1 MIKNPTI
8 EDLRKQVEEQSY
20 CHVNYPPH
28 RAKHL
33 LDVFSMSALVQ
44 LHDAMSPE
52 ARAKLNGMVSTSFVE
67 LSRALDFAMRQMR

>member
-52 ARAKLNGMVSTSFVE
+52 ARAKLNVMVSTGFVE

>member
-8 EDLRKQVEEQSY
+8 EDLRKQVETQSY

-52 ARAKLNGMVSTSFVE
+52 ARAKLNVMVSTSFVE

>member
-52 ARAKLNGMVSTSFVE
+52 ARAKLNGMVSTRFVE

>member
-1 MIKNPTI
+1 MIRNPTI

-52 ARAKLNGMVSTSFVE
+52 ARAKLNVMVSTSFVK
-67 LSRALDFAMRQMR
+67 LSRALDFAMRQM

>member
-1 MIKNPTI
+1 MIRNPTI
-8 EDLRKQVEEQSY
+8 EDLRKQVEAQSY

>member
-52 ARAKLNGMVSTSFVE
+52 ARAKLDVMVSTSFVE

>member
-52 ARAKLNGMVSTSFVE
+52 ARAKLNVMVSTSFVE
-67 LSRALDFAMRQMR
+67 LSRALDFAMRRMR

>member
-1 MIKNPTI
+1 MIRNPTI
-8 EDLRKQVEEQSY
+8 EDLRKQVEDQSY

-52 ARAKLNGMVSTSFVE
+52 ARAKLNVMVSTSFVE

>member
-8 EDLRKQVEEQSY
+8 EDLRKQVEAQSY

-44 LHDAMSPE
+44 LHHAIQFGSCF
-52 ARAKLNGMVSTSFVE
+52 G
-67 LSRALDFAMRQMR
+67 

>member
-1 MIKNPTI
+1 MIKNPTM

>member
-8 EDLRKQVEEQSY
+8 EDMRKQVEAQSY

-67 LSRALDFAMRQMR
+67 LSRALDFAMRRMR

>member
-67 LSRALDFAMRQMR
+67 LNRALDFAMRQMR

>member
-1 MIKNPTI
+1 MIRNPTI

-52 ARAKLNGMVSTSFVE
+52 ARAKLSVMVSTSFVE
-67 LSRALDFAMRQMR
+67 LNRALDFALRQMR

>member
-1 MIKNPTI
+1 MIRNPTI

-33 LDVFSMSALVQ
+33 LDVFSMAALVQ

-52 ARAKLNGMVSTSFVE
+52 ARAKLNVMVSTSFVE

>member
-8 EDLRKQVEEQSY
+8 EDMRKQVEEQSY

-52 ARAKLNGMVSTSFVE
+52 ARAKLNVMVSTSFVE
-67 LSRALDFAMRQMR
+67 LSKALDFAMRQMR

>member
-44 LHDAMSPE
+44 LHEAMSPE
-52 ARAKLNGMVSTSFVE
+52 ARAKLNVMVSTSFVE

>member
-1 MIKNPTI
+1 MIRNPTI

>member
-20 CHVNYPPH
+20 CHVNYPPR

-52 ARAKLNGMVSTSFVE
+52 ARTKLNVMVSTSFVE

>member
-44 LHDAMSPE
+44 LHDAMAPE
-52 ARAKLNGMVSTSFVE
+52 ARAKLNVMVSTSFVE
-67 LSRALDFAMRQMR
+67 LSKALDFAMRQMR

>member
-52 ARAKLNGMVSTSFVE
+52 ARAKLSVMVSTSFVE
-67 LSRALDFAMRQMR
+67 LNRALDFAMRQMR

>member
-20 CHVNYPPH
+20 CHVNNPPH

>member
-28 RAKHL
+28 KAKHM
-33 LDVFSMSALVQ
+33 LDMFSMSALVQ
-44 LHDAMSPE
+44 LHDALSPE
-52 ARAKLNGMVSTSFVE
+52 AQAKLNVMVSTSFIE
-67 LSRALDFAMRQMR
+67 LNRALDFAMRQLR

>member
-8 EDLRKQVEEQSY
+8 EDLRKQVEAQSY

>member
-1 MIKNPTI
+1 MIRNPTI

-52 ARAKLNGMVSTSFVE
+52 ARAKLNVMVSTSFVE

>member
-8 EDLRKQVEEQSY
+8 EDMRKQVEAQSY

>member
-44 LHDAMSPE
+44 LHDTMSPE
-52 ARAKLNGMVSTSFVE
+52 ARAKLNVMVSTSFVE

>member
-20 CHVNYPPH
+20 RHVNYPPH

-52 ARAKLNGMVSTSFVE
+52 ARAKLNVMVSTSFVE

>member
-52 ARAKLNGMVSTSFVE
+52 ARAKLNIMVSTSFAE
-67 LSRALDFAMRQMR
+67 LNKALDFAMRQMR

>member
-28 RAKHL
+28 KAKHL
-33 LDVFSMSALVQ
+33 LDMFSMSALVQ
-44 LHDAMSPE
+44 LHDALSPE
-52 ARAKLNGMVSTSFVE
+52 ARAKLNVMVSTSFAE
-67 LSRALDFAMRQMR
+67 LNRALDFALRQM

>member
-1 MIKNPTI
+1 MIRNPTI

-33 LDVFSMSALVQ
+33 LDVLSMSALVQ

-52 ARAKLNGMVSTSFVE
+52 ARAKLNVMVSTSFVE

>member
-8 EDLRKQVEEQSY
+8 EDLRKQVEERSY

>member
-52 ARAKLNGMVSTSFVE
+52 ARAKLNVMVSTSFVE
-67 LSRALDFAMRQMR
+67 LSRALDFAMRQIR

>member
-8 EDLRKQVEEQSY
+8 EDLRKQVEAQSY

-52 ARAKLNGMVSTSFVE
+52 ARDKLNGMVSTSFVE

>member
-1 MIKNPTI
+1 MIRNPTI
-8 EDLRKQVEEQSY
+8 EDLRKQVEAQSY

-52 ARAKLNGMVSTSFVE
+52 ARAKLNGMVSSSFVE